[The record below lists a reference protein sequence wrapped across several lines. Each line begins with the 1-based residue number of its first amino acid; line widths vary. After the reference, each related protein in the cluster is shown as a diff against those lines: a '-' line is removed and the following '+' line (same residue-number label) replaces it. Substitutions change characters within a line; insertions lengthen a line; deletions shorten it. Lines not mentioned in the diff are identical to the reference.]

1 MQADDAE
8 RPRGATALATAAA
21 ALVGPYPID
30 EDALRK
36 LKRLHDAGVVD
47 DHTFR
52 RRKAEAL
59 GLAEPTAFA
68 DARSMDV
75 DVDDAPGED
84 DAAIGA
90 GEEPPP
96 AYKYYARRG
105 TVRDGVKKGASGPA
119 NFRDADGALL
129 LEAPFGEAGGAR
141 VVMKG
146 FLYRKKFYAPKLR
159 AKPNS
164 DSWML
169 FETDFGYK
177 LPADLPPVRLSLH
190 SHNTLDVNGED
201 ILMGLY
207 SANQDPEDH
216 DYEVVYLFKAND
228 TWRAAS
234 CYQNANI
241 PHRAIHTQA
250 RLAREHVPPRDPL
263 DSLRTGAYLEV
274 A

>member
-8 RPRGATALATAAA
+8 SPRA

-36 LKRLHDAGVVD
+36 LKRSHDGVID
-47 DHTFR
+47 DHTFKCG
-52 RRKAEAL
+52 KAEAL

-75 DVDDAPGED
+75 DAIVDDAPGED

-90 GEEPPP
+90 GEEPPQ
-96 AYKYYARRG
+96 AYMYYARRG
-105 TVRDGVKKGASGPA
+105 DFREGLTLKGASGPV
-119 NFRDADGALL
+119 NLRDADGALL
-129 LEAPFGEAGGAR
+129 LEAPFGKVGGAR

-146 FLYRKKFYAPKLR
+146 ILHGNEFYASKSR
-159 AKPNS
+159 AKPNKCS
-164 DSWML
+164 DGTML

-177 LPADLPPVRLSLH
+177 LEADLPPVTLSLF
-190 SHNTLDVNGED
+190 SHNYFDVNGED

-207 SANQDPEDH
+207 SANQDPEH

-250 RLAREHVPPRDPL
+250 RLAREHFPPRDPL
-263 DSLRTGAYLEV
+263 GSL
-274 A
+274 

>member
-1 MQADDAE
+1 MQADDA
-8 RPRGATALATAAA
+8 AVAATAAA

-75 DVDDAPGED
+75 DAIVDDAPGED

-90 GEEPPP
+90 GEEPQ
-96 AYKYYARRG
+96 AYMYYARRG
-105 TVRDGVKKGASGPA
+105 DFREGVEEGACGPA

-129 LEAPFGEAGGAR
+129 LEAPFGKVGGAR

-146 FLYRKKFYAPKLR
+146 ILYRKKFYAPKLR

-190 SHNTLDVNGED
+190 SHNTLDVCIVE
-201 ILMGLY
+201 
-207 SANQDPEDH
+207 
-216 DYEVVYLFKAND
+216 
-228 TWRAAS
+228 
-234 CYQNANI
+234 
-241 PHRAIHTQA
+241 
-250 RLAREHVPPRDPL
+250 
-263 DSLRTGAYLEV
+263 
-274 A
+274 